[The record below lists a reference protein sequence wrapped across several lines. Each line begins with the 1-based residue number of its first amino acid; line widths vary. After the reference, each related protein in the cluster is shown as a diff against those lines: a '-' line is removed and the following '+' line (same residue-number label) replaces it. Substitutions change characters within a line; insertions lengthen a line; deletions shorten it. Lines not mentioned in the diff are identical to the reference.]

1 MLRCWLIHMIVFY
14 LCIHGKCNPYD
25 YVTMTHESE
34 GLFSASQIH
43 RFYFSKTQAICPP
56 TPPLTSLT
64 ITPKDY
70 QLLYVF

>member
-14 LCIHGKCNPYD
+14 LCIHGKCNPYN

-43 RFYFSKTQAICPP
+43 RFYFSKDTNYLTTHPP
-56 TPPLTSLT
+56 THFVN
-64 ITPKDY
+64 DY
-70 QLLYVF
+70 P